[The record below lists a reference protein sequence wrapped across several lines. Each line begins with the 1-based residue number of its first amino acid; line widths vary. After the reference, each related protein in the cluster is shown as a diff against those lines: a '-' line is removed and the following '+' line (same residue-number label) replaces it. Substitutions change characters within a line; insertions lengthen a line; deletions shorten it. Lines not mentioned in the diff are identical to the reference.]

1 MKVFFDFHLD
11 KTEEARMAGKPFP
24 VRSDLLDF
32 FVDILECNAQ
42 EGIQLV
48 KDNSEFLKNCAEL
61 VEGNLFILLD

>member
-1 MKVFFDFHLD
+1 
-11 KTEEARMAGKPFP
+11 MAGKPFP